1 MKKTLSPIHLVAAL
15 ALTSCLLAAC
25 GNKDPYKNGVAAGQA
40 ACDCYQLESIEEQ
53 SRCLD
58 QIDSTYRE
66 FLTDTAYTNAVETQM
81 LRCISDGVL
90 DIVKE

>member
-1 MKKTLSPIHLVAAL
+1 MKTSSSFFRLVAAL
-15 ALTSCLLAAC
+15 ALTGSLLAAC

-40 ACDCYQLESIEEQ
+40 ACDCYRLESIEEQ
-53 SRCLD
+53 EHCLD
-58 QIDSTYRE
+58 QIDSTYRD